1 MLYIN
6 FFLRKNINHYFIPTE
21 KGDIMQEIEYN
32 DFKKLQ
38 MKVAEIIKVEK
49 VLNTEKLYR
58 LQVDIG
64 DKKIQIVTSLV
75 PYYSEEELQNHKII
89 VLINLKPMKFRG
101 ELSEGM
107 LLCAEKD
114 DESECVLLTVGKDIA
129 NGTSI
134 T

>member
-1 MLYIN
+1 
-6 FFLRKNINHYFIPTE
+6 
-21 KGDIMQEIEYN
+21 MQEIEYN

-38 MKVAEIIKVEK
+38 MKVAEIIKVER
-49 VLNTEKLYR
+49 VPDTEKLYR

-64 DKKIQIVTSLV
+64 EKKIQIVTSLV
-75 PYYSEEELQNHKII
+75 PYYTEKELQNHKIV

-107 LLCAEKD
+107 LLCAETE
-114 DESECVLLTVGKDIA
+114 DEKECVLLTVGKDIA